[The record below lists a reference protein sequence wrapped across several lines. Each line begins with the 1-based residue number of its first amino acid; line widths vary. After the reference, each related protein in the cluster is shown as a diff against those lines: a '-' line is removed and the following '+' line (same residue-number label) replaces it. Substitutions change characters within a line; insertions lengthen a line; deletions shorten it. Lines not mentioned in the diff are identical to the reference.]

1 MFKAVLYESVS
12 NVKVRVSVEGQET
25 CDYTGIFIIFYYFL
39 TKAAENVPRIS
50 PLGFRLPW
58 DFHPYEETLFPL
70 FTLIIMVSKST
81 G

>member
-1 MFKAVLYESVS
+1 MFKAILYESVS
-12 NVKVRVSVEGQET
+12 KVKKPVTDYAGILET
-25 CDYTGIFIIFYYFL
+25 F

-58 DFHPYEETLFPL
+58 DFHPYEETLFSL